1 MNNEFK
7 NKGKEKLTNCVL
19 IVLLVLENKTAHFNT
34 INTQFVNFS
43 LPLFLN

>member
-34 INTQFVNFS
+34 FNDKNKNSTS
-43 LPLFLN
+43 